1 MKRFVGVFFLSFF
14 LIGVCSARSEK
25 KEAEQEPEPEKV
37 QEEVSEP
44 VDSVEIEALEE
55 EMVLDSLLMTDVD
68 TTVVVQVDD
77 LPADFDS
84 KLASLLSIYQG
95 AILSSDCK
103 TDSIGPTFSDSV
115 YMERLQKIPSLFE
128 LVYNPIVKRYIE
140 LYTQKRRK
148 QMSYMLGIGNYYY
161 PIFEHALDA
170 LGLPLELKY
179 LPVIESALNP
189 RAYSCVGASGL
200 WQFMY
205 GTGKIYG
212 LQGNSLI
219 DERRDPIKSTNAAA
233 RFLRDLYK
241 MYGDWSLVIA
251 AYNCGPGNVNKA
263 MKRAGGKKDYW
274 AIYPYLPKE
283 TRGYVP
289 AFIAATYAM
298 TYYKE
303 HNICP
308 ARVEMP
314 YVCDTVMLTEKMHLQ
329 QIAEVLGIDIET
341 LRNMNPQYRKDII
354 PGNGQSY
361 TLCLPQKSVGSFIEM
376 KDSIVKY
383 KADSFNVLTR
393 VVVLPANADPYFRGA
408 KGKGGAIAKGTYVV
422 KKGDTL
428 STIARRRKVSVS
440 QIKKWNNLRS
450 DNIYIGQKLK
460 MR

>member
-1 MKRFVGVFFLSFF
+1 MKRFVGVFFLFF
-14 LIGVCSARSEK
+14 ILLSVCSAKPGKREVKQESLEKEQKEMSE
-25 KEAEQEPEPEKV
+25 E
-37 QEEVSEP
+37 
-44 VDSVEIEALEE
+44 VDSVEMEALEE
-55 EMVLDSLLMTDVD
+55 ELVLDSLLMSEVD
-68 TTVVVQVDD
+68 TTVFVQSDD
-77 LPADFDS
+77 LPSDFDS
-84 KLASLLSIYQG
+84 KLISLLNIYQG
-95 AILSSDCK
+95 AILSSDCE
-103 TDSIGPTFSDSV
+103 TDSVGPTFSDSV

-148 QMSYMLGIGNYYY
+148 QLSYMLGIGNYYY

-303 HNICP
+303 HNVCP
-308 ARVEMP
+308 AKVEMP
-314 YVCDTVMLTEKMHLQ
+314 YVCDTVMLSEKMHLQ
-329 QIAEVLGIDIET
+329 QVADVLAIDVET

-354 PGNGQSY
+354 PGDGQSY
-361 TLCLPQKSVGSFIEM
+361 TLCLPQNKVGAFIDM

-393 VVVLPANADPYFRGA
+393 VVVLPANADPYFRGV
-408 KGKGGAIAKGTYVV
+408 KNGAITKGTYVV

-428 STIARRRKVSVS
+428 STIAKRRKVSVS
-440 QIKKWNNLRS
+440 QIKKWNNLRT
-450 DNIYIGQKLK
+450 DNIYIGQKLR
-460 MR
+460 MY

>member
-1 MKRFVGVFFLSFF
+1 MKRFVGVFFLSFI
-14 LIGVCSARSEK
+14 LLSVCSAKSGNGEV
-25 KEAEQEPEPEKV
+25 EQESLEKE
-37 QEEVSEP
+37 QKEVSEEA
-44 VDSVEIEALEE
+44 DSVEIEALEE
-55 EMVLDSLLMTDVD
+55 ELVLDSLLMSEVD
-68 TTVVVQVDD
+68 TTFFVQSDD
-77 LPADFDS
+77 LPSDFDS
-84 KLASLLSIYQG
+84 KLISLLNIYQG
-95 AILSSDCK
+95 AILSSDCL
-103 TDSIGPTFSDSV
+103 TDSVGPVFSDSV
-115 YMERLQKIPSLFE
+115 YIDRLQKIPSLFE

-148 QMSYMLGIGNYYY
+148 QLSYMLGIGNYYY

-303 HNICP
+303 HNVCP

-314 YVCDTVMLTEKMHLQ
+314 YVCDTVMLSEKMHLQ
-329 QIAEVLGIDIET
+329 QIADVLDIDIET

-361 TLCLPQKSVGSFIEM
+361 TLCLPQKKVGAFIDM

-393 VVVLPANADPYFRGA
+393 VVVLPANADPYFRGV
-408 KGKGGAIAKGTYVV
+408 KNGAITKGVYVV

-428 STIARRRKVSVS
+428 STIAKRRKVSVS

-450 DNIYIGQKLK
+450 DNIYIGQKLR
-460 MR
+460 MH

>member
-25 KEAEQEPEPEKV
+25 KEAEQEPETEKV

-329 QIAEVLGIDIET
+329 QIAEVLNIDIET

-408 KGKGGAIAKGTYVV
+408 KGKSGAIAKGTYVV

>member
-25 KEAEQEPEPEKV
+25 KEAEQEPESEKV

-68 TTVVVQVDD
+68 TTVVVQVED

-408 KGKGGAIAKGTYVV
+408 KGKSGAIAKGTYVV

>member
-14 LIGVCSARSEK
+14 LLSICSAKSERRVEEQKISEK
-25 KEAEQEPEPEKV
+25 EQEV
-37 QEEVSEP
+37 MREE

-55 EMVLDSLLMTDVD
+55 ELVLDSLLMSEVD
-68 TTVVVQVDD
+68 TTVLAQTDD
-77 LPADFDS
+77 LPSDFDS
-84 KLASLLSIYQG
+84 KLLSLLNIYQG
-95 AILSSDCK
+95 AILSSDCL
-103 TDSIGPTFSDSV
+103 TDSVGPVFSDSV
-115 YMERLQKIPSLFE
+115 YIDRLQKIPSLFE

-148 QMSYMLGIGNYYY
+148 QLSYMLGIGNYYY

-170 LGLPLELKY
+170 LGLPIELKY

-263 MKRAGGKKDYW
+263 MRRAGGKKDYW

-314 YVCDTVMLTEKMHLQ
+314 YVCDTVMLSEKMHLQ
-329 QIAEVLGIDIET
+329 QVADVLEIDIET

-361 TLCLPQKSVGSFIEM
+361 TLCLPQKNVGAFIEM

-393 VVVLPANADPYFRGA
+393 VVVLPANADPYFRGV
-408 KGKGGAIAKGTYVV
+408 KNGAITKGTYVV

-428 STIARRRKVSVS
+428 STIAKRRKVSVS

-450 DNIYIGQKLK
+450 DNIYIGQKL
-460 MR
+460 RIH